1 VSWKRSPLPGLR
13 PDHGSNA
20 HVRRLVGLAGVG
32 AAFAAAA
39 AVYEQRILIEL
50 ATTPDPD
57 AGRDF
62 RFPASRVH
70 EIVTPDGGR
79 IHVEECGAG
88 SPLLLLHGHGATLDT
103 FALLARSLGDR
114 GCRVVAMDQRGFGRS
129 SSVPPMFD
137 LWGLCRDAATVL
149 EALGLRHAI
158 VVGHSM
164 GGAVALGLAISGP
177 EILSE
182 HVAGLVLIN
191 SSARG
196 PADRALTRAR
206 AAALDW
212 AVVERLSRDPRH
224 GIVFA
229 RKNFGVDARRSHVA
243 AARAIGFDSPV
254 RGRRGFTRRLLGI
267 DLTAALPTI
276 RLPVLALAGSAD
288 RVVPPEGS
296 AEIAA
301 LIPGARLEVLEGA
314 GHMLPMERSGDV
326 ADLIVQFIADSAYV

>member
-1 VSWKRSPLPGLR
+1 
-13 PDHGSNA
+13 
-20 HVRRLVGLAGVG
+20 LVGLVGLG
-32 AAFAAAA
+32 AAFAAAM

-62 RFPASRVH
+62 AFPADRAH
-70 EIVTPDGGR
+70 EIVTPDGGS
-79 IHVEECGAG
+79 IHVEECGSG
-88 SPLLLLHGHGATLDT
+88 CPVLLLHGHGATLDT
-103 FALLARSLGDR
+103 FALLALRLAER

-137 LWGLCRDAATVL
+137 LWGLCDDAAIVL
-149 EALGLRHAI
+149 GALGLRRAI

-164 GGAVALGLAISGP
+164 GGAVALGLAIRRP
-177 EILSE
+177 DVLSE

-196 PADRALTRAR
+196 PADRAITRAK

-229 RKNFGVDARRSHVA
+229 RKNFGVDARRSHVV

-254 RGRRGFTRRLLGI
+254 RRRRGFARRLLGI
-267 DLTAALPTI
+267 DLTEALPTI
-276 RLPVLALAGSAD
+276 GLPVLAVAGSAD
-288 RVVPPEGS
+288 RVVPPAGS

-301 LIPGARLEVLEGA
+301 LIPGARCEVLEGA
-314 GHMLPMERSGDV
+314 GHMLPMERSAEV
-326 ADLIVQFIADSAYV
+326 ADLIVRFTADLACGCPAG

>member
-1 VSWKRSPLPGLR
+1 M
-13 PDHGSNA
+13 
-20 HVRRLVGLAGVG
+20 
-32 AAFAAAA
+32 
-39 AVYEQRILIEL
+39 AVYEQRILIDL

-62 RFPASRVH
+62 AFPASRAH

-79 IHVEECGAG
+79 IHVEECGSG
-88 SPLLLLHGHGATLDT
+88 RPVLLLHRHGATLDT
-103 FALLARSLGDR
+103 FALLAPGLRS
-114 GCRVVAMDQRGFGRS
+114 AAASGRHGPAAWPLIVRS
-129 SSVPPMFD
+129 PTFD
-137 LWGLCRDAATVL
+137 LWGLCDDAATVL
-149 EALGLRHAI
+149 DALGLRRAI

-164 GGAVALGLAISGP
+164 GGAVALGLAISRP

-229 RKNFGVDARRSHVA
+229 RKNFGLNARRSHVV

-254 RGRRGFTRRLLGI
+254 RRRRGFARRLLGI
-267 DLTAALPTI
+267 DLTEALPTI

-301 LIPGARLEVLEGA
+301 LIPGARFELLEGA
-314 GHMLPMERSGDV
+314 GHMLPMERSAEV
-326 ADLIVQFIADSAYV
+326 ADLIVQLTRSACA